1 MAPSVRQRTFKVS
14 CIPMEL
20 HIVIEGRK
28 DLGGQLYRQLSDA
41 IRSGRLADGQQLPP
55 SRLLAGQLGL
65 SRKTV
70 SDVYTRLTQERLVL
84 GQVGKGSFVCTPP
97 ELKPRRQQAGNL
109 ASAAIVAKWNAMV
122 TPLREPFPDGR
133 SRYEFVGGAITPG
146 LFPAEE
152 WRRCVLHALRQE
164 SQGRGMYGQTQG
176 LPQLRE
182 AIAHHAAFAR
192 GVACSAS
199 QVVVTNGAQ
208 QGLDL
213 LGRVLLEP
221 GCVVAVEEPGY
232 PAARMLFASQGAQVV
247 GIGVDAEGM
256 LADQIPAGTRLIY
269 TTPAHQFPL
278 GMAMSVARR
287 RALLA
292 RALEIGAIIIE
303 DDYDSEFRY
312 EGRPADSLQSMDRH
326 GIVAFLGTFSKVML
340 PELRLGYAIL
350 PEAIL
355 SAALTVKH
363 LNDWHTAT
371 LHQHALAKFIAD
383 GYLARHIRRC
393 SAIYATRR
401 ERLQQLFATELAPWF
416 ELVPASAG
424 FHLAALCKGE
434 LDLELLIRLARRAEV
449 GLHPLS
455 NFYMAS
461 PPRRGLFIGYGGIE
475 TLDLETALLRV
486 RDILQQM
493 T

>member
-1 MAPSVRQRTFKVS
+1 
-14 CIPMEL
+14 MEL

-55 SRLLAGQLGL
+55 SRLLAEQLGL

-70 SDVYTRLTQERLVL
+70 SDVYTRLTQERLVV
-84 GQVGKGSFVCTPP
+84 GQVGKGSFVSTPP

-133 SRYEFVGGAITPG
+133 SRYEFVGGAITPA

-192 GVACSAS
+192 GVVCSAS

-256 LADQIPAGTRLIY
+256 LADQIPSGTRLIY

-278 GMAMSVARR
+278 GMPMSVARR

-383 GYLARHIRRC
+383 GYLSRHIRRC

-416 ELVPASAG
+416 ELVPATAG
-424 FHLAALCKGE
+424 FHLAALCKVE
-434 LDLELLIRLARRAEV
+434 LDLALLIRLARRAEV

-461 PPRRGLFIGYGGIE
+461 APRCGLFIGYGGIE
-475 TLDLETALLRV
+475 TLDIETALLRV